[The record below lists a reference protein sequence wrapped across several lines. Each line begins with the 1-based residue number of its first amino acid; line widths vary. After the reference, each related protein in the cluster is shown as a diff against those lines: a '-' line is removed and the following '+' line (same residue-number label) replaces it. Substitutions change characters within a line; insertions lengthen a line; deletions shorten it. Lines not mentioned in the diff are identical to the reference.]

1 MLERKADGKMTESTA
16 KVPLSERINI
26 RMIVF
31 FGIMALLIGAPVY
44 IYIDSVMHEG
54 IKDVG
59 GGYKEV
65 DLKAMSVFPF
75 DQVNGTIDDIPIK
88 WRQLDGAKVIANG
101 EMWQPQ
107 SAARYVDSFDLVYS
121 IAKCCFSGPPQVQHF
136 VHARA
141 SKGAE
146 LEYFEGLVR
155 VKGTLHVKVTRD
167 QDKVRGVYWM
177 DVDKVE
183 QDTIQ
188 IPWIPILS
196 VLIGLP
202 VLFLI
207 IRAIVGSRRSN
218 AAPA

>member
-1 MLERKADGKMTESTA
+1 MESTP
-16 KVPLSERINI
+16 KIPLSERINI
-26 RMIVF
+26 RMIIF
-31 FGIMALLIGAPVY
+31 FGVMALLIGTPVY

-75 DQVNGTIDDIPIK
+75 DQVNGTIDDVPIK

-101 EMWQPQ
+101 EMWQAQ

-141 SKGAE
+141 AKGAQ
-146 LEYFEGLVR
+146 LEYFDGLVR
-155 VKGTLHVKVTRD
+155 VKGTLHVNVTHD
-167 QDKVRGVYWM
+167 QGKVRGVYWM
-177 DVDKVE
+177 DVDSVE
-183 QDTIQ
+183 QDTIN

-202 VLFLI
+202 VLFF
-207 IRAIVGSRRSN
+207 IVRLVVNSRRPSG
-218 AAPA
+218 AATA

>member
-1 MLERKADGKMTESTA
+1 MSMDSTY
-16 KVPLSERINI
+16 KPSLSERINI

-31 FGIMALLIGAPVY
+31 FSVLALIIGYPIY
-44 IYIDSVMHEG
+44 IYIDSAVHQG

-88 WRQLDGAKVIANG
+88 WRQLDGTKVIANG
-101 EMWQPQ
+101 EMWQAQ

-121 IAKCCFSGPPQVQHF
+121 ISKCCFNGPPQIQHF

-146 LEYFEGLVR
+146 LEYIEGLVR
-155 VKGTLHVKVTRD
+155 VKGTLHVKVTREA
-167 QDKVRGVYWM
+167 DKVSGVYWM
-177 DVDKVE
+177 DVDTVE
-183 QDTIQ
+183 QDVVN
-188 IPWIPILS
+188 IPWVQILGFLIGIPLVLWIIRK
-196 VLIGLP
+196 LIGL
-202 VLFLI
+202 
-207 IRAIVGSRRSN
+207 RRPSP
-218 AAPA
+218 AAA